1 MAQITNKKNTW
12 IKEQN
17 GKRQAD
23 KYGKI
28 TCHLTPDTHK
38 TRKKQ
43 QAYETKDKQSD
54 GERNSKEH
62 ILRGL
67 KYTV

>member
-1 MAQITNKKNTW
+1 MGKDRLINTL
-12 IKEQN
+12 KS
-17 GKRQAD
+17 R
-23 KYGKI
+23 
-28 TCHLTPDTHK
+28 HLTPDTHK